1 MINDHYTFKNVDV
14 IFQLKNR
21 FTCNSFNLI
30 YLVIGDT
37 WKEEHI
43 EQTEKGKIRLRDRV
57 RVYVN
62 MFDNHNTK
70 FQKVE
75 EHLRVCLMAKFI
87 YFRCSKCAS
96 SREKIQNK
104 T

>member
-14 IFQLKNR
+14 TFQLKNR

-43 EQTEKGKIRLRDRV
+43 EQTEEGKIRLRDRV

-62 MFDNHNTK
+62 MFNNHNTK

-96 SREKIQNK
+96 FREKIQNK